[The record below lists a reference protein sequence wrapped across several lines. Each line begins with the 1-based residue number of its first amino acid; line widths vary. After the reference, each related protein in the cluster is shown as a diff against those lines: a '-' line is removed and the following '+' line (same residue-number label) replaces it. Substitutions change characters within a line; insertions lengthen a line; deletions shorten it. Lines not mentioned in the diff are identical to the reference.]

1 MAKEIITIGGDGS
14 VNSEFDGFKGKACL
28 KMAAEISKE
37 LERLGIVT
45 EVVGLQMKDMA
56 EVAAAEQ
63 VAELK
68 VERG

>member
-28 KMAAEISKE
+28 KVAAEISKE

-45 EVVGLQMKDMA
+45 DVAGISMKDTTEVVSETQTTKLK
-56 EVAAAEQ
+56 
-63 VAELK
+63 VAE
-68 VERG
+68 G